1 MNQIHTIN
9 LLLSTASYDS
19 RYHRDYIL
27 VNDNRRKL
35 SFDIFTIGIISTD
48 QRWKVSSNSITMANN
63 GWLIKTQNLVQT
75 VLGSIVNKK
84 ERKKGDCN
92 VYAIGLNFCE
102 MFIPDLIHRFP
113 F

>member
-63 GWLIKTQNLVQT
+63 G
-75 VLGSIVNKK
+75 
-84 ERKKGDCN
+84 
-92 VYAIGLNFCE
+92 
-102 MFIPDLIHRFP
+102 
-113 F
+113 